1 MDKVNKLKVSAL
13 LTKLANG
20 KNVSVRDL
28 RNTLGDGGV
37 EEYESRWRA
46 ELDRREMFTN
56 KPTAIKEYEDIL
68 KQADF
73 ANNRA
78 DGIKR
83 INARSKL
90 VNGVNSRARLRN
102 SAEALYEQALTKLEE
117 LIHADKSLEIWFDRQ
132 LDFGFGGQLS
142 IDVEG
147 IPRVVTSRSAR
158 KQTSGFAANVTKE
171 DIKRE
176 LLEYALVATAAV
188 TITAAQKQLLSKRLA
203 SINSEK
209 D

>member
-1 MDKVNKLKVSAL
+1 MDKVNKLKVRAL

-28 RNTLGDGGV
+28 RNTLGDSGV
-37 EEYESRWRA
+37 EEYEGMWQA
-46 ELDRREMFTN
+46 ELDRREMFAD
-56 KPTAIKEYEDIL
+56 KPAAIKEYEDIL

-73 ANNRA
+73 ANNKA
-78 DGIKR
+78 DGIKQ
-83 INARSKL
+83 IGARSK
-90 VNGVNSRARLRN
+90 VINGVNSRTRLRN
-102 SAEALYEQALTKLEE
+102 SAEALYERALTKLEE
-117 LIHADKSLEIWFDRQ
+117 MISSDRSLEVWFDRQ
-132 LDFGFGGQLS
+132 LDFGFGNQLS

-147 IPRVVTSRSAR
+147 IPRVVTSRSEY

-176 LLEYALVATAAV
+176 ILEYALVQAAAV
-188 TITAAQKQLLSKRLA
+188 GLTAEQKQLMKRRLA
-203 SINSEK
+203 SINSER

>member
-1 MDKVNKLKVSAL
+1 MDKVNKLKVRAL

-28 RNTLGDGGV
+28 RNTLGDSGV
-37 EEYESRWRA
+37 EEYEGRWQA
-46 ELDRREMFTN
+46 ELDRREMFAD
-56 KPTAIKEYEDIL
+56 KPAAIKEYEDIL

-73 ANNRA
+73 ANNKA
-78 DGIKR
+78 DGIKQ
-83 INARSKL
+83 IGARSK
-90 VNGVNSRARLRN
+90 VINGVNSRTRLRN
-102 SAEALYEQALTKLEE
+102 SAEALYERALTKLEE
-117 LIHADKSLEIWFDRQ
+117 MISSDRSLEVWFDRQ
-132 LDFGFGGQLS
+132 LDFGFGSRLS

-147 IPRVVTSRSAR
+147 IPRVVTSRSEY

-176 LLEYALVATAAV
+176 ILEYALVQAAAV
-188 TITAAQKQLLSKRLA
+188 GLTAAQKQLLSKRLA
-203 SINSEK
+203 SINSER

>member
-1 MDKVNKLKVSAL
+1 MDKVNKLKVQAL
-13 LTKLANG
+13 LNKLANG

-28 RNTLGDGGV
+28 RNTLGDSAV
-37 EEYESRWRA
+37 EEYESRWQA

-56 KPTAIKEYEDIL
+56 KPDAIKEYEEIL

-73 ANNRA
+73 ANNKA
-78 DGIKR
+78 DGIKH
-83 INARSKL
+83 IGARSK
-90 VNGVNSRARLRN
+90 VINGVNSRTRLRN
-102 SAEALYEQALTKLEE
+102 SAEILYETALTKLEE
-117 LIHADKSLEIWFDRQ
+117 IIHCDKSLEIWFDRK
-132 LDFGFGGQLS
+132 LDFGFCGQLS

-158 KQTSGFAANVTKE
+158 KQTSGFPANVTKE

>member
-1 MDKVNKLKVSAL
+1 
-13 LTKLANG
+13 
-20 KNVSVRDL
+20 
-28 RNTLGDGGV
+28 
-37 EEYESRWRA
+37 
-46 ELDRREMFTN
+46 
-56 KPTAIKEYEDIL
+56 
-68 KQADF
+68 
-73 ANNRA
+73 
-78 DGIKR
+78 
-83 INARSKL
+83 
-90 VNGVNSRARLRN
+90 
-102 SAEALYEQALTKLEE
+102 
-117 LIHADKSLEIWFDRQ
+117 

-158 KQTSGFAANVTKE
+158 KQTSGFAVNVTKE

-176 LLEYALVATAAV
+176 LLEYALVDTAAV